1 MSDKKMSKIDV
12 KKQEMTT
19 ESLNDS
25 ISPENTKKPNESFK
39 RKLIPVFFGIGVFL
53 FDQITKWLVITYI
66 PLYTIKLSL
75 FGDFLQIIH
84 VRNLGAAFSIGGS
97 LPQTLRSI
105 LLAAIPVIILI
116 IVMVVYFRNNSFSWF
131 QRWLICGVAGG
142 GFGNLFDR
150 IFRTDGVVDFIDVKF
165 FGLFGFERFP
175 TFNMA
180 DSFIMVCGILL
191 MISFFTQMRKERK
204 ANKSEKPAEENKQP
218 QNVAKPY
225 RD

>member
-1 MSDKKMSKIDV
+1 MSKMDV
-12 KKQEMTT
+12 KNQEITT
-19 ESLNDS
+19 ESLNES
-25 ISPENTKKPNESFK
+25 IVTEDPKKTNESFK

-66 PLYTIKLSL
+66 PLYTIRLRF

-105 LLAAIPVIILI
+105 LLAAIPVVILI
-116 IVMVVYFRNNSFSWF
+116 IVMVVYFRNNSFTWV
-131 QRWLICGVAGG
+131 QRWFICGVAGG

-150 IFRTDGVVDFIDVKF
+150 IFREDGVVDFIDVKF

-191 MISFFTQMRKERK
+191 MISFFTQVRKERK
-204 ANKSEKPAEENKQP
+204 ANKNEKPAEENKENKTAQKK
-218 QNVAKPY
+218 AKPY

>member
-1 MSDKKMSKIDV
+1 MSDKI
-12 KKQEMTT
+12 T
-19 ESLNDS
+19 
-25 ISPENTKKPNESFK
+25 NTVNESFK

-53 FDQITKWLVITYI
+53 FDQLTKWLVVKFI
-66 PLYTIKLSL
+66 PLYTIKMQF

-105 LLAAIPVIILI
+105 LLAAVPVIILV
-116 IVMVVYFRNNSFSWF
+116 IVMIVYFRNNTFTWL

-150 IFRTDGVVDFIDVKF
+150 VFRKDGVVDFIDVKF
-165 FGLFGFERFP
+165 YGLFGFERFP

-191 MISFFTQMRKERK
+191 MISFFVQISKEKK
-204 ANKSEKPAEENKQP
+204 AAKNTDEKPAEEKP
-218 QNVAKPY
+218 RKPY

>member
-1 MSDKKMSKIDV
+1 MSDV
-12 KKQEMTT
+12 KNVDS
-19 ESLNDS
+19 ES
-25 ISPENTKKPNESFK
+25 TKTDESEARTNKVDIGFK

-53 FDQITKWLVITYI
+53 FDQITKWLVVKYI
-66 PLYTIKLSL
+66 PLYSIKLQF

-84 VRNLGAAFSIGGS
+84 VRNLGAAFSIGGT
-97 LPQTLRSI
+97 LPQMLRSV
-105 LLAAIPVIILI
+105 LLAAIPVIILV
-116 IVMVVYFRNNSFSWF
+116 IVMVVYFRNNNFTWF

-150 IFRTDGVVDFIDVKF
+150 IFRKDGVVDFIDVKF

-191 MISFFTQMRKERK
+191 MISFFVQVGKERR
-204 ANKSEKPAEENKQP
+204 AAKSEKPAEEKKTKQKKR
-218 QNVAKPY
+218 KPY

>member
-1 MSDKKMSKIDV
+1 MSKMDV
-12 KKQEMTT
+12 KNQEITT
-19 ESLNDS
+19 ESLNES
-25 ISPENTKKPNESFK
+25 IVTEDPKKTNESFK
-39 RKLIPVFFGIGVFL
+39 KKLIPVFFGIGVFL

-66 PLYTIKLSL
+66 PLYTIRLRF

-105 LLAAIPVIILI
+105 LLAAIPVVILI
-116 IVMVVYFRNNSFSWF
+116 IVMVVYFRNNSFTWV
-131 QRWLICGVAGG
+131 QRWFICGVAGG

-150 IFRTDGVVDFIDVKF
+150 IFREDGVVDFIDVKF

-191 MISFFTQMRKERK
+191 MISFFTQVRKERK
-204 ANKSEKPAEENKQP
+204 ANKNEKPAEENKENKTAQKK
-218 QNVAKPY
+218 AKPY

>member
-1 MSDKKMSKIDV
+1 MDV
-12 KKQEMTT
+12 KNQEITT
-19 ESLNDS
+19 ESLNES
-25 ISPENTKKPNESFK
+25 IVTEDPKKTNESFK

-66 PLYTIKLSL
+66 PLYTIKLRF

-105 LLAAIPVIILI
+105 LLAAIPVVILI
-116 IVMVVYFRNNSFSWF
+116 IVMVVYFRNNSFTWV
-131 QRWLICGVAGG
+131 QRWFICGVAGG

-150 IFRTDGVVDFIDVKF
+150 IFREDGVVDFIDVKF

-191 MISFFTQMRKERK
+191 MISFFTQVRKERK
-204 ANKSEKPAEENKQP
+204 ANKNEKPAEENKEDKTAQKK
-218 QNVAKPY
+218 AKPY

>member
-1 MSDKKMSKIDV
+1 MDV
-12 KKQEMTT
+12 KNQEITT
-19 ESLNDS
+19 ESLNES
-25 ISPENTKKPNESFK
+25 IVTEDPKKTNESFK
-39 RKLIPVFFGIGVFL
+39 KKLIPVFFGIGVFL

-66 PLYTIKLSL
+66 PLYTIRLRF

-105 LLAAIPVIILI
+105 LLAAIPVVILI
-116 IVMVVYFRNNSFSWF
+116 IVMVVYFRNNSFTWV
-131 QRWLICGVAGG
+131 QRWFICGVAGG

-150 IFRTDGVVDFIDVKF
+150 IFREDGVVDFIDVKF

-191 MISFFTQMRKERK
+191 MISFFTQVRKERK
-204 ANKSEKPAEENKQP
+204 ANKNEKPAEENKENKTAQKK
-218 QNVAKPY
+218 AKPY

>member
-1 MSDKKMSKIDV
+1 MSKIDV

-97 LPQTLRSI
+97 VFCRFVWCRRRMWCDAGVGECDCKSVPAVRAGRSF
-105 LLAAIPVIILI
+105 P
-116 IVMVVYFRNNSFSWF
+116 
-131 QRWLICGVAGG
+131 
-142 GFGNLFDR
+142 FG
-150 IFRTDGVVDFIDVKF
+150 
-165 FGLFGFERFP
+165 
-175 TFNMA
+175 
-180 DSFIMVCGILL
+180 
-191 MISFFTQMRKERK
+191 
-204 ANKSEKPAEENKQP
+204 
-218 QNVAKPY
+218 
-225 RD
+225 

>member
-1 MSDKKMSKIDV
+1 MDV
-12 KKQEMTT
+12 KNQEITT
-19 ESLNDS
+19 ESLNES
-25 ISPENTKKPNESFK
+25 IVTEDPKKTNESFK

-66 PLYTIKLSL
+66 PLYTIRLRF

-105 LLAAIPVIILI
+105 LLAAIPVVILI
-116 IVMVVYFRNNSFSWF
+116 IVMVVYFRNNSFTWV
-131 QRWLICGVAGG
+131 QRWFICGVAGG

-150 IFRTDGVVDFIDVKF
+150 IFREDGVVDFIDVKF

-191 MISFFTQMRKERK
+191 MISFFTQVRKERK
-204 ANKSEKPAEENKQP
+204 ANKNEKPAEENKENKTAQKK
-218 QNVAKPY
+218 AKPY

>member
-1 MSDKKMSKIDV
+1 MSDK
-12 KKQEMTT
+12 TT
-19 ESLNDS
+19 
-25 ISPENTKKPNESFK
+25 NTVNESFK

-53 FDQITKWLVITYI
+53 IDQLTKWLVVKFI
-66 PLYTIKLSL
+66 PLYTIKFQV

-105 LLAAIPVIILI
+105 LLAAVPVIILV
-116 IVMVVYFRNNSFSWF
+116 IVMIVYFRNNTFTWF

-150 IFRTDGVVDFIDVKF
+150 IFRKDGVVDFIDVKF
-165 FGLFGFERFP
+165 YGLFGFERFP

-191 MISFFTQMRKERK
+191 MISFFVQISKEKK
-204 ANKSEKPAEENKQP
+204 ATKNKVEKPVEEP
-218 QNVAKPY
+218 TRKPY

>member
-1 MSDKKMSKIDV
+1 MSDK
-12 KKQEMTT
+12 TT
-19 ESLNDS
+19 N
-25 ISPENTKKPNESFK
+25 IVNESFK

-53 FDQITKWLVITYI
+53 IDQLTKWLVVKFI
-66 PLYTIKLSL
+66 PLYTIKFQV

-105 LLAAIPVIILI
+105 LLAAVPVIILV
-116 IVMVVYFRNNSFSWF
+116 IVMIVYFRNNTFTWF

-150 IFRTDGVVDFIDVKF
+150 IFRKDGVVDFIDVKF
-165 FGLFGFERFP
+165 YGLFGFERFP

-191 MISFFTQMRKERK
+191 MISFFVQISKEKK
-204 ANKSEKPAEENKQP
+204 AAKKTVEKPVEETTR
-218 QNVAKPY
+218 KPY

>member
-1 MSDKKMSKIDV
+1 MSDK
-12 KKQEMTT
+12 TT
-19 ESLNDS
+19 
-25 ISPENTKKPNESFK
+25 NTINETFK

-53 FDQITKWLVITYI
+53 FDQLTKWLVVKFI
-66 PLYTIKLSL
+66 PLYTIKMQF

-105 LLAAIPVIILI
+105 LLAAVPVIILV
-116 IVMVVYFRNNSFSWF
+116 IVMIVYFRNNTFTWF

-150 IFRTDGVVDFIDVKF
+150 IFRKDGVVDFIDVKF
-165 FGLFGFERFP
+165 YGLFGFERFP

-191 MISFFTQMRKERK
+191 MISFFVQISKEKK
-204 ANKSEKPAEENKQP
+204 AAKNKVEKPVEEP
-218 QNVAKPY
+218 TRKPY